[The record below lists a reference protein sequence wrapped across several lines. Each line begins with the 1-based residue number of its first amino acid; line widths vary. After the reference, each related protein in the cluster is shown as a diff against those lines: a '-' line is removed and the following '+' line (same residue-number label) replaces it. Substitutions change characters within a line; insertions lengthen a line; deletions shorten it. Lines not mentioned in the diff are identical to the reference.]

1 MPYGAVAHRNVPKQR
16 ALFPLPNGQ
25 TAARQPVGAAGVS
38 LFFCAGSPT
47 CGAILRARGW
57 DLRVFALECT
67 IKSKKYR

>member
-25 TAARQPVGAAGVS
+25 TADRHPVCPSAVWP
-38 LFFCAGSPT
+38 FFCAGSPT